1 MKTAQLD
8 TTKNSSQT
16 TSASHKSR
24 PVNTTIY
31 LDNHATTPLDPIV
44 LDTMLPYLKE
54 NFGNPASTHSYG
66 VRAQYAVEQARTQV
80 ATAINAHEDEIL
92 FTAGATESNNFAIKG
107 VFDYY
112 RGSKPHFI
120 VSNIEHKCILEAVK
134 HIKKQGAQL
143 TVLKA
148 DERGLI
154 APEQLRKALK
164 PHTVLVSIMFANNE
178 IGSIN
183 AVRELAEISHKQG
196 ALFHTDAAQ
205 AVGKVP
211 IDVEELGIDLL
222 SASGHKFYGPK
233 GVGFIYI
240 KKSAQQSITPLLDG
254 GGQEAHLRS
263 GTLNVPGIV
272 GLGKAIELAT
282 QNMSPQF
289 EHYLTLRNQL
299 YERFLAAF
307 PDMLLNGPEILP
319 TADFKRSADVSKIA
333 STLQRLPHNLNI
345 TLPSVDRADLGK
357 IYSVAFSST
366 SACSSGDVEPSYV
379 LLAIGRTA
387 HEAQVSLRFGI
398 GRFTTE
404 ADVNDA
410 ANIFIEALQTS

>member
-1 MKTAQLD
+1 MKTAPLD
-8 TTKNSSQT
+8 TTKNSSEV
-16 TSASHKSR
+16 ASTAPRSR
-24 PVNTTIY
+24 PLNTTIY

-44 LDTMLPYLKE
+44 LDTMLPYMRE

-80 ATAINAHEDEIL
+80 ASAINAHEEEIL

-107 VFDYY
+107 VFDHY
-112 RGSKPHFI
+112 RGNTPHFI

-134 HIKKQGAQL
+134 HIRKQGAQVS
-143 TVLKA
+143 VLKV
-148 DERGLI
+148 DGHGLI
-154 APEQLRKALK
+154 APEQLRKALR
-164 PHTVLVSIMFANNE
+164 PSTVLVSIMFANNE

-183 AVRELAEISHKQG
+183 AVRELAEISHEQG
-196 ALFHTDAAQ
+196 TLFHTDAAQ

-240 KKSAQQSITPLLDG
+240 KKSAQKSISPLFDG

-282 QNMSPQF
+282 ENMGPQF

-299 YERFLAAF
+299 YQRFLGAF
-307 PDMLLNGPEILP
+307 PNMLLNGPRILP
-319 TADFKRSADVSKIA
+319 TTDFKSSADISKVA
-333 STLQRLPHNLNI
+333 SSLQRLPHNLNI
-345 TLPSVDRADLGK
+345 TLPSVDIAALGK

-379 LLAIGRTA
+379 LLAIGRTT
-387 HEAQVSLRFGI
+387 HEAKVSLRFGI

-404 ADVNDA
+404 TDVNDA
-410 ANIFIEALQTS
+410 ADIFIEALQS